1 MIQAD
6 QLSEVTSSASPQEI
20 SDKFDENGYIVVRGL
35 FDPAEDLQ
43 PTVDEYADVLDREAK
58 AWHAAGDLSSDYAGL
73 PFEERIIKVMAETGD
88 RIYDY
93 FRIFL
98 NPPNATKADTPLHYG
113 PAMFGLLTN
122 NKLLDV
128 IAAIIG
134 PEITLNPVNV
144 VRVKPPE
151 RYLPASSDYHVG
163 LTQAWWHQDQSVFS
177 EDIKDIDVITA
188 WLPLTDA
195 DKEMGCLKVV
205 PGSHR
210 GDDLSLH
217 CLNPDPHRVGIPEMM
232 LGQGR
237 HYVETK
243 LGDVHFHHRRLQ
255 HGSLPNL
262 SDRFRFSFD
271 LRYQP
276 TDQASGE
283 SSGMP
288 DGVMVPGLIA
298 RSPSDPG
305 RETRDWREWAE
316 YQEAMRQQFMAIDW
330 EDWPTVN
337 QNQFVSDHGYCI

>member
-6 QLSEVTSSASPQEI
+6 QLSEATSSASPQEI
-20 SDKFDENGYIVVRGL
+20 RGKFDEHGYVVVRGV

-43 PTVDEYADVLDREAK
+43 STIDEYADVLDREAK
-58 AWHAAGDLSSDYAGL
+58 AWYAAGDLSSDYADL

-98 NPPNATKADTPLHYG
+98 NPPSATQVDTPLHYG

-122 NKLLDV
+122 SKLLDV
-128 IAAIIG
+128 IEAIIG

-151 RYLPASSDYHVG
+151 RTFAADNDYHVG
-163 LTQAWWHQDQSVFS
+163 LTQAWWHQDQSVYS
-177 EDIKDIDVITA
+177 EDISDIDVITV

-195 DKEMGCLKVV
+195 DKEMGCLQVV
-205 PGSHR
+205 PGSHTN
-210 GDDLSLH
+210 DLSLH
-217 CLNPDPHRVGIPEMM
+217 CLHTDPHRIGIPEMM
-232 LGQGR
+232 LGQVR
-237 HYVETK
+237 HYIETK

-255 HGSLPNL
+255 HGSLRNL

-276 TDQASGE
+276 TDQTSGE

-288 DGVMVPGLIA
+288 GGVMVPGFIA
-298 RSPSDPG
+298 RSPSGSWTGNARLARMG
-305 RETRDWREWAE
+305 RLSGAHAPAVYGDLIGRTG
-316 YQEAMRQQFMAIDW
+316 QL
-330 EDWPTVN
+330 
-337 QNQFVSDHGYCI
+337 